1 MNLIKNKLHSKRGA
15 SLMIALVFL
24 IFAVFIGGSV
34 LAAASANGYRIE
46 HLSDQQDYL
55 NQRSAALLLAEEM
68 DIDLF
73 SNISLDANFII
84 TTRDPV
90 KMHISG
96 REYPDTSRSQT
107 VDYSLVFEAKANGDM
122 DTMTRVMFE
131 TAVLRYLEENKNTL
145 MDMDFDQSKITL
157 KGFSYNGTPITSI
170 SQFWTANDESCSGTI
185 QIYGTRNGE
194 TENFTEYTAR
204 YTCAGGDQA
213 YDFVVDFGDYSQ
225 ITITMNGFSGMRP
238 LMSSPEL
245 EDYGGGAWVGEYK
258 LCNVVTQEIQR
269 TAISW
274 NRPAIA
280 KGGT

>member
-90 KMHISG
+90 KMNKQG
-96 REYPDTSRSQT
+96 DDFPDDSRSQT
-107 VDYSLVFEAKANGDM
+107 VDYAIVFEAKTNGDM
-122 DTMTRVMFE
+122 DAMTRAMFE
-131 TAVLRYLEENKNTL
+131 TAVLRYLAENNL
-145 MDMDFDQSKITL
+145 REFDQSKITL
-157 KGFSYNGTPITSI
+157 KGFSYNGTPITEI
-170 SQFWTANDESCSGTI
+170 SQFWTAYDESCSGEI
-185 QIYGTRNGE
+185 QISGIKDGE
-194 TENFTEYTAR
+194 VFTEYTAR
-204 YTCAGGDQA
+204 YACAGGDKR

-238 LMSSPEL
+238 EMSSPEL
-245 EDYGGGAWVGEYK
+245 EDAEGGAWVGEYK
-258 LCNVVTQEIQR
+258 LCNWVTEEIQR

-280 KGGT
+280 KGGN